1 MIILWCSARIHCRRK
16 LDRISEEDVKIA
28 ISKVHMLGAGF
39 QLLEYGSNTLVVSV
53 PTELSSDHTAILQLA
68 QSTSFVTPDRLKT
81 HLQWEDNRIKM
92 AIDLMMKTGMIWVD
106 TQAHETVYWFVSLWQ
121 QSRLVDPSP
130 EEATGGAAPK

>member
-1 MIILWCSARIHCRRK
+1 M
-16 LDRISEEDVKIA
+16 KIA